1 MKWLLSLL
9 LAAGMLSG
17 GLHAQ
22 DLKTP
27 FERKGSNYTATY
39 AEVIG
44 FYQSLAAASPV
55 VKLVEYPDGTDA
67 GRPLHLVVISKTKL
81 FNPIPLRQ
89 GDYRFVMINNG
100 IHPGEPDGIE
110 SSMLLARDMVMDA
123 RFAPLLDHIVLLII
137 PTYNVDGT
145 LARNS
150 TTRANQNGPEEYGF
164 RGNGRNLDLNR
175 DFIKCDSRNARAFTK
190 IYTEWR
196 PDVFIDTHTSNG
208 ADYPYTMTYI
218 ATQPDKFDAGLGNY
232 MTTTL
237 NPELVK
243 YMAEVEYE
251 MCPYVQ
257 TPRWTTPPDSGIIG
271 FLETP
276 RYSTGYAAL
285 FNAIGYTSEAHMLK
299 PFEDRVNA
307 TYHFCLQTLKAVNR
321 DRKIISRLRKE
332 ADEAVKKQERFTIRW
347 QLDRQHV
354 DRLLFKGYTAVTNPS
369 PVTGFPRMTYDRNQ
383 PWQREIPYYNHYKP
397 EITVTKPIAYVLPQ
411 AWAEA
416 VERMR
421 LNGVEMQRLAEDVEL
436 DVVAYRIDSFS
447 PAHMPYEGHY
457 PLSGIKVHTA
467 PEKVRYLAGD
477 YVIYVDQVA
486 NRYIVETLEPQA
498 HDSYFYW
505 NFFDEI
511 LGQKEYFSP
520 YIFDATAAQFLEA
533 NPMVKAEFQK
543 KLQADAKFAQDDYAQ
558 LNWIYQRTPLYEQVH
573 LRYPVTRIERAQKI
587 PLRK

>member
-1 MKWLLSLL
+1 MRLILPAL
-9 LAAGMLSG
+9 LACCL
-17 GLHAQ
+17 LHCSAWAQ

-27 FERKGSNYTATY
+27 FETKGPNYTATY
-39 AEVIG
+39 DEVIG
-44 FYQSLAAASPV
+44 FYTDLAAASPT
-55 VKLVEYPDGTDA
+55 VKLVTYPDGTDA
-67 GRPLHLVVISKTKL
+67 GRPLHLVVISKPKL
-81 FNPIPLRQ
+81 FNPVPLRQ
-89 GDYRFVMINNG
+89 ADYRFVMINNG

-110 SSMLLARDMVMDA
+110 SSMLLARDLVTDA

-145 LARNS
+145 LNRNATS
-150 TTRANQNGPEEYGF
+150 RANQNGPAEYGF

-175 DFIKCDSRNARAFTK
+175 DFIKCDSRNARSFTK

-218 ATQPDKFDAGLGNY
+218 ATQPDKFDPGLGQY
-232 MTTTL
+232 MTSTL

-243 YMAEVEYE
+243 YMAEVTYD

-285 FNAIGYTSEAHMLK
+285 YNAIGYTSEAHMLK

-321 DRKIISRLRKE
+321 DRKLIVRLRKE
-332 ADEAVKKQERFTIRW
+332 ADELVKKQEAFTIRW
-347 QLDRQHV
+347 QLDLQRS
-354 DRLLFKGYTAVTNPS
+354 DKLNFKGYAAVTQPS

-383 PWQREIPYYNHYKP
+383 SWQKDIPYFNHYKP
-397 EITVTKPIAYVLPQ
+397 EVTVKKPVAYLLPQ
-411 AWAEA
+411 AWGEA
-416 VERMR
+416 VERMK
-421 LNGVEMQRLAEDVEL
+421 LNGVEMQRLSEDVDL
-436 DVVAYRIDSFS
+436 DVTVYLIDSFS
-447 PAHMPYEGHY
+447 PARLPYEGHY
-457 PLSGIKVHTA
+457 PLTGVKVHPVAQTI
-467 PEKVRYLAGD
+467 RYLAGD
-477 YVIYVDQVA
+477 YVIYVNQVA

-498 HDSYFYW
+498 HDSYFHW

-520 YIFDATAAQFLEA
+520 YIFDATAAQFLDA
-533 NPMVKAEFQK
+533 NPTIKAEFQK
-543 KLQADAKFAQDDYAQ
+543 KVQSDPDFAKDDYGQ
-558 LNWIYQRTPLYEQVH
+558 LNWIYKRTPLYEPGH
-573 LRYPVTRIERAQKI
+573 LRYPVARIEKVQKI
-587 PLRK
+587 PLQK